1 MKNSI
6 LIALCALF
14 AVACSP
20 KPQPIGPTPSAQQ
33 LAWHEMEQYAF
44 IHFSINTF
52 TNKEWGYGDE
62 SPNLFNPTDLDAD
75 QWVRVIQ
82 EAGMKGVILT
92 CKHHDGFA
100 LWPSAYTEHSV
111 KNSPYKQGKGDVV
124 REVAEACK
132 RYGLKFGVYLSP
144 WDRNHPDY
152 GTPEYVTYYRNQL
165 TELFT
170 QYGPIFEMWFDGAN
184 GGDGY
189 YGGKRDVVKINGAT
203 YYDWPTT
210 LKLVRTMEPKI
221 LFFSDAGPEIR
232 WVGNE
237 RGIAGETNWNTI
249 TPDTLHAGKAGIE
262 PLLQTGHPEGTHW
275 IPAEV
280 DVSIRPGWFY
290 HAEEDQK
297 VKTPEQLFAI
307 YLSSVGRGSN
317 LLLNIP
323 PDRRGKIHEEDVKAL
338 QGWTAL
344 LKERLSQNLI
354 SAGKVEVSSE
364 SRGWGKS
371 ALVDD
376 NKNTHWMPKVKD
388 QIPMISITFNQPTAI
403 KYLQIQE
410 GITYG
415 QRVSAFEVESFDGS
429 SWNTIAKGTTI
440 GYKRILPLPN
450 QSYTALRV
458 RLVSTK
464 AVPIIKELAVF

>member
-1 MKNSI
+1 MKKIVLYFFLAIGGIS
-6 LIALCALF
+6 
-14 AVACSP
+14 CSP
-20 KPQPIGPTPSAQQ
+20 KPQPIGPVPTAQQ

-62 SPNLFNPTDLDAD
+62 SPTLFNPTDLDAD

-144 WDRNHPDY
+144 WDRNHAEY
-152 GTPEYVTYYRNQL
+152 GSPEYITYYRNQL
-165 TELFT
+165 KELFSA
-170 QYGPIFEMWFDGAN
+170 YGPIFEMWFDGAN

-189 YGGKRDVVKINGAT
+189 YGGKRDVVKINGAA
-203 YYDWPTT
+203 YYDWPKT
-210 LKLVRTMEPKI
+210 LELVRSMEPKI

-262 PLLQTGHPEGTHW
+262 PLLQTGHPDGTRW

-290 HAEEDQK
+290 HAEEDAK
-297 VKTPEQLFAI
+297 VKTPEQLFDI

-317 LLLNIP
+317 LLLNLP
-323 PDRRGKIHEEDVKAL
+323 PDRRGKIHEQDVKSL

-364 SRGWGKS
+364 SRGWKKS
-371 ALVDD
+371 ALLDD
-376 NKNTHWMPKVKD
+376 NKNTHWMPSAKD
-388 QIPMISITFNQPTAI
+388 QTPAISISFDQPKAL
-403 KYLQIQE
+403 KYIQIQE

-415 QRVSAFEVESFDGS
+415 QRISAFVVESFDGS
-429 SWNTIAKGTTI
+429 NWNTVTKGTTV

-450 QSYTALRV
+450 QSYSALRV
-458 RLVSTK
+458 RFVTYK